1 MMTGPAPEPT
11 RKPAAIRVLVA
22 DDHPVFLSGL
32 RTMVEEAPDLELVG
46 EARDGL
52 EALQLCRVTP
62 PDVVLMDVRMPNAS
76 GVAATASLAK
86 ELPSVRVLML
96 TMLEDDTS
104 IVAALRAGARGYVLK
119 GAAPEDILRAIRAV
133 TAGQAIFD
141 LELADRLPALVTGG
155 ERPYPFPE
163 LSRRERDVTG
173 LLAAGHSNGAI
184 AAKLGLSEK
193 TVRNN
198 VSAILVKLQVP
209 DRPAAIIRAR
219 EAGIAHRP
227 SEEDPAIDLRQGR

>member
-1 MMTGPAPEPT
+1 MTGPGRDPV
-11 RKPAAIRVLVA
+11 RKPAAIRVVVA

-32 RTMVEEAPDLELVG
+32 RTMVEEAQDLELVG
-46 EARDGL
+46 AACDGL
-52 EALQLCRVTP
+52 DALQLCRATQ

-76 GVAATASLAK
+76 GVAATAALAK

-104 IVAALRAGARGYVLK
+104 LVAALRAGARGYVLK
-119 GAAPEDILRAIRAV
+119 GAAPPDILRAIRAV
-133 TAGQAIFD
+133 AAGQVIFD
-141 LELADRLPALVTGG
+141 LELADRLPALVHGG
-155 ERPYPFPE
+155 QRPYPFPE
-163 LSRRERDVTG
+163 LSRRERDVTA
-173 LLAAGHSNGAI
+173 LLAAGHSNGTI

-198 VSAILVKLQVP
+198 VSAILVKLRAA

-219 EAGIAHRP
+219 EAGIAARP
-227 SEEDPAIDLRQGR
+227 SEEDPLIGLHQGR